1 MKKKNFYV
9 TTPIYY
15 PSGNLHIGHSYTTT
29 LADVIC
35 RYKKEDGFN
44 TFFLTGSDEHGQ
56 KIELKAKE
64 NNLEPKEYVDN
75 IVANFKYLWK
85 LLNIDYSKFIRT
97 TDVDHIESVQN
108 IFSVL
113 LEKDLIYPSK
123 YKGEYCIS
131 CEEFLTSEQIIDNKF
146 HSVCKKEFV
155 MFEEESYMLRVS
167 QFKKFLIDL
176 FKKDFLEP
184 ENRKKEML
192 NNFINN
198 ELEDLSVTRINF
210 SWGVQVLEDPKHVI
224 YVWIDA
230 LSNYISALGYKNN
243 STNLMN
249 DFWSENTEIL
259 QIIGKEITRFHSIYW
274 PIILKSLDLRMPNKI
289 LSHGWILSKNDKM
302 SKSLN
307 NVIDPI
313 SVIKKY
319 SSDALRFYISYNL
332 PTYKDGN
339 FTDELFIESFN
350 TNLANNVGNLISRTS
365 NMIIKYFDGLVP
377 MVDMSNEK
385 LYKKGD
391 QAIYNFKKHM
401 DLYNVS
407 EAIDVALKLGQE
419 CNKYIEDVK
428 PWDLQKNNKIE
439 ELKKVI
445 SLLHRNILILIYLL
459 KPILVEST
467 KKMFEQVGVDIDL
480 INFKSFEN
488 NDYKVNKISDRE
500 IIFKRI

>member
-1 MKKKNFYV
+1 MKKNFYV

-15 PSGNLHIGHSYTTT
+15 PSGNLHIGHAYTTT

-35 RYKKEDGFN
+35 RYKKEDGYN

-64 NNLEPKEYVDN
+64 NNLEPIEYVN
-75 IVANFKYLWK
+75 EIVLNFKNLWK
-85 LLNIDYSKFIRT
+85 KLNINYNKFIRT
-97 TDVDHIESVQN
+97 TDQYHIDSVQK
-108 IFSVL
+108 IFSFL
-113 LEKDLIYPSK
+113 LEKKLIYLSK

-131 CEEFLTSEQIIDNKF
+131 CEEFLTKEQIVDNKF
-146 HSVCKKEFV
+146 HVVCKKEFII
-155 MFEEESYMLRVS
+155 FEEDSYILKITE
-167 QFKKFLIDL
+167 FKTYLQEI
-176 FKKDFLEP
+176 FKTDFLEP

-198 ELEDLSVTRINF
+198 DLEDLSVTRINF
-210 SWGVQVLEDPKHVI
+210 KWGIPVIEDPKHVI

-230 LSNYISALGYKNN
+230 LSNYITALGYKNN
-243 STNLMN
+243 EKNLM
-249 DFWSENTEIL
+249 DTFWSKDTEIL

-274 PIILKSLDLRMPNKI
+274 PVLLKALDLRLPSKI

-307 NVIDPI
+307 NVIDPLKI
-313 SVIKKY
+313 IDDF

-339 FTDELFIESFN
+339 FTEELFIESFN

-365 NMIIKYFDGLVP
+365 NMIIKYFDGQTP
-377 MVDMSNEK
+377 EANIESDS
-385 LYKKGD
+385 LYKKG
-391 QAIYNFKKHM
+391 IETITNYKKFM
-401 DLYNVS
+401 NEYKVT
-407 EAIDVALKLGQE
+407 EAIEEVLKLGQS
-419 CNKYIEDVK
+419 CNKYIEDIK
-428 PWDLQKNNKIE
+428 PWDLEKNDKID

-445 SLLHRNILILIYLL
+445 KILHNNIVIIIYLL
-459 KPILVEST
+459 KPILVENT
-467 KKMFEQVGVDIDL
+467 EKMFKQIGVKIDDVNFDS
-480 INFKSFEN
+480 INNKKYSI
-488 NDYKVNKISDRE
+488 DKISSRE